1 MRELDKVLD
10 KKEKVLWE
18 GKPSFWPFFL
28 GRSSAVALFSL
39 FWLVITSVFMIFAF
53 PFIGW
58 YVFLIPH
65 FWVGFLLFFGPLLYN
80 GLVHKNIYYAITD
93 KRILLQKGIIGRD
106 FELVDF
112 DQISNAEVNVGVVDK
127 LFGGG
132 KTGSILLATPG
143 SMTYT
148 RQGPVQRPYMLSN
161 ITNPY
166 DVFKFFK
173 QVAHDVK
180 TDIQF
185 PNKYRPGTNTG
196 YGTQYKPKGT
206 TRKKRG

>member
-18 GKPSFWPFFL
+18 GRPSFWPFFL

-39 FWLVITSVFMIFAF
+39 FLLGTISVFTVFAF
-53 PFIGW
+53 PFMGW
-58 YVFLIPH
+58 YVFLLPH
-65 FWVGFLLFFGPLLYN
+65 FWIGVALFIGPLAYN

-112 DQISNAEVNVGVVDK
+112 DQISNAEVNVGIVDK
-127 LFGGG
+127 LLGGG
-132 KTGSILLATPG
+132 KTGSILLTTPG

-148 RQGPVQRPYMLSN
+148 RQGPVQRPYTLSN
-161 ITNPY
+161 IQNPY

-173 QVAHDVK
+173 KVAHDVK
-180 TDIQF
+180 TDIQY
-185 PNKYRPGTNTG
+185 PNKYRPGSNPG
-196 YGTQYKPKGT
+196 YGTQYEPRS
-206 TRKKRG
+206 TRKKRT